1 MAPYRARRE
10 SAPPPASP
18 TTGLVADMVRQFAD
32 PYAFLRELVQNGID
46 AGATSLEVR
55 IERAIDGTVATSVT
69 DDGAGMSLETI
80 QGPLLTLFESSKEGD
95 SKKIGKYGVG
105 FVSVFSTEPD
115 EVQVTT
121 WRDGQAWLVRL
132 LKDHSYEVN
141 DAGPREGSGTT
152 VTLLKRL
159 EEPAGGAAEAPV
171 DASLKSALLAQPGDP
186 AHLARSQGH
195 LALLAQSAVEKQRAA
210 AVAAHLIKADAPP
223 RSALAEHEARAV
235 EALRTWCR
243 HAQCPIHITVVD
255 HGSRE
260 EPRRARVDTPIEVV
274 APFSVTETLDD
285 EIYVAGTSAGAQH
298 LEATPEAVSEIELG
312 ETFAGFYNRG
322 LTLYETQHPLSDDL
336 RGIRF
341 KVMSPHLQH
350 TLSRDNV
357 RRDEAF
363 ERVLGRVR
371 EIVKGALRQK
381 LLVELA
387 RRAERA
393 AHGEGEGEFA
403 GALEAAL
410 CPAMAPDA
418 DAITLPLTDPVG
430 GSSVLRGIGAHVH
443 IGGKLLRGKPLLRGE
458 PLFEA
463 PLSNDLT
470 RALAMAGTRVFRC
483 SPARLAAALEHRF
496 SLDIEAPQAKFA
508 LVTRWAP
515 SRPDARDQ
523 ELCQGVLEALAAA
536 GEPVAGVGLCSI
548 QGAWA
553 KHTAVVVP
561 DEGEGSRVFS
571 VDELRRWWA
580 SFSRK
585 HIVLLNASAGEV
597 FFARKRGPADRGAAA
612 ILLARV
618 LLLEAGGG
626 PISPSANEK
635 LLELA
640 AKVRA

>member
-1 MAPYRARRE
+1 MAPYRARQE
-10 SAPPPASP
+10 SAPTPASP

-46 AGATSLEVR
+46 AGARALEVR
-55 IERAIDGTVATSVT
+55 IERSADGTVATSVT
-69 DDGAGMSLETI
+69 DDGSGMSLDVI

-105 FVSVFSTEPD
+105 FVSVFATDPD
-115 EVQVTT
+115 EVQVNT

-132 LKDHSYEVN
+132 LKDHSFEVN

-159 EEPAGGAAEAPV
+159 EEPAGSQPSV
-171 DASLKSALLAQPGDP
+171 LAM
-186 AHLARSQGH
+186 
-195 LALLAQSAVEKQRAA
+195 
-210 AVAAHLIKADAPP
+210 
-223 RSALAEHEARAV
+223 HEARAT

-260 EPRRARVDTPIEVV
+260 EPRRARIDRPIEVV
-274 APFSVTETLDD
+274 APFWVTESFDD
-285 EIYVAGTSAGAQH
+285 AIIVAGTSAGSHH
-298 LEATPEAVSEIELG
+298 LKEKLESVSEIELG
-312 ETFAGFYNRG
+312 ESFAGFYNRG
-322 LTLYETQHPLSDDL
+322 LTLFESQHPLSDEL

-363 ERVLGRVR
+363 ERAMMRVH
-371 EIVKGALRQK
+371 EVVKGALRPK

-393 AHGEGEGEFA
+393 ARGEDEAAYA

-410 CPAMAPDA
+410 CPTLAPDP
-418 DAITLPLTDPVG
+418 DEITLPLTDPVG
-430 GSSVLRGIGAHVH
+430 GSSVLRGIGAHVP

-463 PLSNDLT
+463 PESNELT
-470 RALAMAGTRVFRC
+470 RALAAAGTRVFKA
-483 SPARLAAALEHRF
+483 SPAGIAAALEHRF
-496 SLDIEAPQAKFA
+496 SIDFEEPRAMFA
-508 LVTRWAP
+508 LVRRWAP
-515 SRPDARDQ
+515 SKPDARDQ
-523 ELCQGVLEALAAA
+523 ELCEGVREALAKA

-553 KHTAVVVP
+553 KHTAVMVP
-561 DEGEGSRVFS
+561 EDGEMERVHS
-571 VDELRRWWA
+571 AEELRKWWG
-580 SFSRK
+580 SFSKK
-585 HIVLLNASAGEV
+585 HVLLLNASADAV
-597 FFARKRGPADRGAAA
+597 YFARKRKASDRGAAA
-612 ILLARV
+612 ILLAKTV
-618 LLLEAGGG
+618 LLEAGGG
-626 PISPSANEK
+626 PLSAGANDK
-635 LLELA
+635 MLELI
-640 AKVRA
+640 AKVRT